1 MAKTKQMVAAH
12 AEFYKKQHQLAQEAM
27 YADNKRFAEERR
39 IEEIAQDKRDEKE
52 SRKIL
57 GLKKMKSERCAS
69 TTLKGVRCKNKV
81 SRDHTCGIHLRKSTE
96 APQPLP
102 KTGLQINSLG
112 DKEWWFNG
120 KRHRAGGL
128 PAIEGANGDKE
139 WWVDGKLHREGG
151 LPAIERA
158 NGDKEWWVNGKFH
171 REGGLPAVVS
181 ANGYKAWW
189 VNGKRLRSHLEKTS

>member
-102 KTGLQINSLG
+102 KSGLQINSLG
-112 DKEWWFNG
+112 DKEWCSMANVIVPEAFQLLKG
-120 KRHRAGGL
+120 QTETRSGGL
-128 PAIEGANGDKE
+128 MASFIVRADFLLSRGQMAT
-139 WWVDGKLHREGG
+139 RSGG
-151 LPAIERA
+151 LMVSFIERA
-158 NGDKEWWVNGKFH
+158 DF
-171 REGGLPAVVS
+171 
-181 ANGYKAWW
+181 
-189 VNGKRLRSHLEKTS
+189 LR